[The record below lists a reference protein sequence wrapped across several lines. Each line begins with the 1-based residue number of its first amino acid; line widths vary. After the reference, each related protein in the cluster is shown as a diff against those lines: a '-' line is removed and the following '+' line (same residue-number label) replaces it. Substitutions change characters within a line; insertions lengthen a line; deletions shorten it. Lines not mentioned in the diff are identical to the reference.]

1 MQPMTTVKTEE
12 AGPAAETNPSLP
24 MPKDVYAAVER
35 LEQVLV
41 RFESLVPTAEKLTLI
56 LNDQMDDALE
66 LCMRLEAVCDAL
78 SRKLFE
84 KAIHEWVEE
93 ERQRKESLKS
103 NRSGGGFD
111 LEKTTDGAMKVHG

>member
-1 MQPMTTVKTEE
+1 MGDKSCLPTTQ
-12 AGPAAETNPSLP
+12 
-24 MPKDVYAAVER
+24 DVVVAVDQ
-35 LEQVLV
+35 LEQIVV
-41 RFESLVPTAEKLTLI
+41 RLESLVPTAERLALM
-56 LNDQMDDALE
+56 LNSQTDDAFE

-84 KAIHEWVEE
+84 KAMHKWVEE

-111 LEKTTDGAMKVHG
+111 FEKTADGAMKVHG

>member
-1 MQPMTTVKTEE
+1 MRSMTAPKTEE
-12 AGPAAETNPSLP
+12 SGPAAETNPSLP
-24 MPKDVYAAVER
+24 TPKDVYAAVER

-84 KAIHEWVEE
+84 KAIHKWVDG
-93 ERQRKESLKS
+93 RGAYRRLSPVPGTTRASRRGQRIRGHASQ
-103 NRSGGGFD
+103 RG
-111 LEKTTDGAMKVHG
+111 

>member
-1 MQPMTTVKTEE
+1 MTTVKTEE
-12 AGPAAETNPSLP
+12 AGPAAETYPSLP

-41 RFESLVPTAEKLTLI
+41 RFESLVPTAEKLALM
-56 LNDQMDDALE
+56 LNNQTDDALE

-84 KAIHEWVEE
+84 KAIHERVEE
-93 ERQRKESLKS
+93 ERQRKKSLKS

-111 LEKTTDGAMKVHG
+111 IEKTPNGAMKVHG

>member
-1 MQPMTTVKTEE
+1 MVDKSHLSAREE
-12 AGPAAETNPSLP
+12 SVLA
-24 MPKDVYAAVER
+24 ER
-35 LEQVLV
+35 LEQMLA
-41 RFESLVPTAEKLTLI
+41 RFERLVPTAEKLALI

-84 KAIHEWVEE
+84 KAMHKWVEE
-93 ERQRKESLKS
+93 EVQRKESLKS

-111 LEKTTDGAMKVHG
+111 LEKTADGAMKVHG